1 MTWLAANWKIVFVA
15 GLIGWTVFVLKLAI
29 GYHARATSAE
39 KSLASSEAITRNA
52 TAAINLMYDI
62 TKAANAERQ
71 SLQQKGETHVVYI
84 REAVKGDECAIR
96 DVPAAAADDIRMY
109 ADSIRSGASAK
120 AKP

>member
-52 TAAINLMYDI
+52 TAAFNLMYDI

-71 SLQQKGETHVVYI
+71 SLQQKDETHVVYI

-96 DVPAAAADDIRMY
+96 DVPAAAADRLREY
-109 ADSIRSGASAK
+109 AHSLRPGSDSTYKR
-120 AKP
+120 